1 MALLQRSQVTCKE
14 FSIRHANTGGDQE
27 YRLSQIVDNPK
38 ILSVS
43 LLEVWHYLLLL
54 FYCVSVVPC
63 GSQDVPHLGT
73 EPMPTALGV
82 RSLNHWA
89 TREVLLVVMT

>member
-43 LLEVWHYLLLL
+43 LLEGNDQAPDRH
-54 FYCVSVVPC
+54 
-63 GSQDVPHLGT
+63 
-73 EPMPTALGV
+73 
-82 RSLNHWA
+82 
-89 TREVLLVVMT
+89 